1 MKFFIVI
8 LAVVALA
15 YADEEWVPKNVA
27 QIKVIRQECIKDFPL
42 SDEYIQK
49 MKNFEYPDEEPV
61 RKYLLCTVKKFGIF
75 REDEGYNV
83 NRVAKQ
89 FKMDLDEAEALAIV
103 EGCVDKNIEGSS
115 DDVWAYRCRKCVLAS
130 KIGDRVKAK
139 SKEESYKQ

>member
-1 MKFFIVI
+1 MKFFI
-8 LAVVALA
+8 A
-15 YADEEWVPKNVA
+15 YAEDEWMPKNVA
-27 QIKVIRQECIKDFPL
+27 QIKAIRQECLKNFPL
-42 SDEYIQK
+42 SEEYIQK

-75 REDEGYNV
+75 REGEGYNV
-83 NRVAKQ
+83 DRVVKQ

-115 DDVWAYRCRKCVLAS
+115 DDVWVYRCRKCVMAS

-139 SKEESYKQ
+139 SRDESYKQ